1 MYVILVGRYVCTPG
15 HDVHRS
21 FMLYALVGTVVA
33 LLRSDLLHSVMH
45 RRHQHQTLLPFEICR
60 PSTPAAEGGRRG
72 GEGGGGEGG
81 NGGGNGDGAYGVAQF
96 VPPDAQAR
104 KLSQFTPLPLV
115 VLPSNSF
122 HHHADVT
129 RFSSLQFVCMA
140 VLTAVDMGTRSFI
153 LHLPAHVD
161 ASAAANVL
169 VKAGG
174 LDVPPSGQSQI
185 GLTSSPLAS
194 SMPPLRASPY
204 ETGLCVDKGSAGSSA
219 GVLFCWLRVF
229 LPTPL

>member
-1 MYVILVGRYVCTPG
+1 
-15 HDVHRS
+15 
-21 FMLYALVGTVVA
+21 
-33 LLRSDLLHSVMH
+33 
-45 RRHQHQTLLPFEICR
+45 
-60 PSTPAAEGGRRG
+60 
-72 GEGGGGEGG
+72 
-81 NGGGNGDGAYGVAQF
+81 
-96 VPPDAQAR
+96 
-104 KLSQFTPLPLV
+104 
-115 VLPSNSF
+115 
-122 HHHADVT
+122 
-129 RFSSLQFVCMA
+129 MA